1 MLNDAREMIR
11 NECLLLLIDL
21 TAQNQEI
28 QKIVA
33 YESAFEK
40 LFAIIQT
47 EDTRTSGRGSIV
59 VQDCLQLICT
69 LLQAIYLHLFVRS
82 LLDISNRYVRIMF
95 RIRICFERLVAF
107 NSFRFF
113 FLIFF

>member
-1 MLNDAREMIR
+1 MLSDAREMIR

-40 LFAIIQT
+40 LFAIVQT
-47 EDTRTSGRGSIV
+47 EDSRTSGRGSIV

-69 LLQAIYLHLFVRS
+69 LLQVSRAPPNVALRS
-82 LLDISNRYVRIMF
+82 TVGIIRIMS
-95 RIRICFERLVAF
+95 RIRICFEKQVASS
-107 NSFRFF
+107 SFQCAA
-113 FLIFF
+113 